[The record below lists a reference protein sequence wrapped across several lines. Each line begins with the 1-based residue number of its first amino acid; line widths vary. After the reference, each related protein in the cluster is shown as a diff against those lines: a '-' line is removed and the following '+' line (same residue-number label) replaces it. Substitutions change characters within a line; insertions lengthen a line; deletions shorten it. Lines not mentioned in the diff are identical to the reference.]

1 MLKTTGIPNAII
13 DGIYTRNITLYPNS
27 ILFTIVNAQ
36 YLTMSNLWISNIT
49 QDTSDADWILISGMN
64 TEVSINETN
73 FFSMDLNRSPAL
85 SFVGTFSSISMN
97 GVYFDSIWIDSDTS
111 IIDFE
116 SLNALDMNQITF
128 SNIKNH
134 ASESTNNYMI
144 KISQTGNQYNI

>member
-1 MLKTTGIPNAII
+1 MLRTTNIPNAII
-13 DGIYTRNITLYPNS
+13 DGIYTKNITLYSNAM
-27 ILFTIVNAQ
+27 LFIIVNAQ

-49 QDTSDADWILISGMN
+49 QDTLDADWILIFGMN

-85 SFVGTFSSISMN
+85 SFFGTFSSISMN

-116 SLNALDMNQITF
+116 SINSLDISQTTF

-134 ASESTNNYMI
+134 VSESTNNYMI
-144 KISQTGNQYNI
+144 KISQKGNQ

>member
-1 MLKTTGIPNAII
+1 MENT
-13 DGIYTRNITLYPNS
+13 
-27 ILFTIVNAQ
+27 Q
-36 YLTMSNLWISNIT
+36 YLAINNLWISNIAQVAMHT
-49 QDTSDADWILISGMN
+49 NWIYIFGMN

-73 FFSMDLNRSPAL
+73 FLNMDLNRSPAI

-134 ASESTNNYMI
+134 APESTNNYMI